1 MAIAI
6 SGGGTGGHLIIAKN
20 LAAHLA
26 KQGIRA
32 IFIGSNRGQ
41 DRAWFE
47 NSELFARTYFLQSSG
62 VVDKKGFAKLA
73 SLLNILRLS
82 LAARKILK
90 QNGVRALISVGGYSS
105 APASIAAI
113 LSRVPFFIHEQNAVC
128 GRLNRLL
135 RPFARAFYS
144 SYEKP
149 AFAYPIAD
157 IFFETAR
164 QRTALKRVIFLGGSQ
179 GASFINLLAVEL
191 APKLLSLGYGVIH
204 QCGEREFERISQI
217 YAQQGLDVQLVGFC
231 KNMHELIAS
240 ADLCVGRSGAST
252 LWELCANGLPAIFVP
267 FPFAAADHQFYNA
280 KFLKERGLCEILR
293 QQDASGERILG
304 LIESFDVARASKG
317 LLELTDRNGAQAIID
332 DVMSKI

>member
-1 MAIAI
+1 MVIAI

-149 AFAYPIAD
+149 AFAYPIAEH
-157 IFFETAR
+157 FFETAR
-164 QRTALKRVIFLGGSQ
+164 PRTALKRV
-179 GASFINLLAVEL
+179 SFWA
-191 APKLLSLGYGVIH
+191 ARRGRALST
-204 QCGEREFERISQI
+204 R
-217 YAQQGLDVQLVGFC
+217 
-231 KNMHELIAS
+231 
-240 ADLCVGRSGAST
+240 
-252 LWELCANGLPAIFVP
+252 LPWS
-267 FPFAAADHQFYNA
+267 
-280 KFLKERGLCEILR
+280 LR
-293 QQDASGERILG
+293 P
-304 LIESFDVARASKG
+304 SF
-317 LLELTDRNGAQAIID
+317 
-332 DVMSKI
+332 